1 MMLMNAWLD
10 QVLVAA
16 LVLGSAIFAC
26 SRLGPAPL
34 RLWMRR
40 QWARLRGKPLPEAD
54 LTGCAGCA
62 NGQPM
67 KPRAETQIAAG
78 NIRKFERPH

>member
-1 MMLMNAWLD
+1 MTLMPAWID
-10 QVLVAA
+10 QALVAA
-16 LVLGSAIFAC
+16 LVIGSAIFAA

-40 QWARLRGKPLPEAD
+40 QWARLRGKPLPTAD

-62 NGQPM
+62 NAQPS
-67 KPRAETQIAAG
+67 KPHAQTRIPAG
-78 NIRKFERPH
+78 NIRRFERR